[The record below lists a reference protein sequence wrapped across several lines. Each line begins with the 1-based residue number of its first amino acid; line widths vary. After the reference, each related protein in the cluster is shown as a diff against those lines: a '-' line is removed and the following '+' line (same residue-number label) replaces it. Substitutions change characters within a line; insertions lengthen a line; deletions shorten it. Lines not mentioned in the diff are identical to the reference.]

1 MAAVRHRAG
10 HAPQPL
16 RDPSRRDA
24 RDAPLPAGGAGHRA
38 HARHPGPA
46 RSAPYAGIVS
56 LRPLDVFR
64 SALPSK
70 MFESMAVGQPLVAA
84 LWGEGAD
91 VVRDA
96 RCGVVTEPGNAR
108 ELRDAVESL
117 ARDPEGAKQMG
128 RNGRAYVDEH
138 FNRDKLAVQL
148 ARILREV
155 ARPR

>member
-1 MAAVRHRAG
+1 LLVER
-10 HAPQPL
+10 
-16 RDPSRRDA
+16 
-24 RDAPLPAGGAGHRA
+24 GG
-38 HARHPGPA
+38 GP
-46 RSAPYAGIVS
+46 
-56 LRPLDVFR
+56 
-64 SALPSK
+64 
-70 MFESMAVGQPLVAA
+70 
-84 LWGEGAD
+84 D